1 MNAMEYVIIALK
13 LIVAVSLLNVWLLQ
27 YNKPTRWRGG
37 DAKTIF
43 EEFAVYGLPKWFCY
57 VIGFLKVTL
66 SIGLILT
73 IWFPIYEDYVALGL
87 GALLLGSIV
96 MHLKIGDPLL
106 KSFPAFL
113 FLVLCAAI
121 YFL

>member
-1 MNAMEYVIIALK
+1 MEYLVIALK
-13 LIVAVSLLNVWLLQ
+13 LVVAISLLNVWLLQ

-37 DAKTIF
+37 DAKTIL

-57 VIGFLKVTL
+57 VVGFLKVTL
-66 SIGLILT
+66 AIGLILS
-73 IWFPIYEDYVALGL
+73 IWFPVYGDYMALGL
-87 GALLLGSIV
+87 AVLLLGSVV
-96 MHLKIGDPLL
+96 MHLKIGDPLM

-113 FLVLCAAI
+113 FLVFCVAI